1 MRGAIIKRGKKF
13 VVVEYLGLDPA
24 TGKERRKWHSGFE
37 SKKDARSFQASL
49 ASHPAFTAGIGPYGN
64 TRQRLGEFV
73 ERWLQDFARHNVRST
88 TYERYGQ
95 LVRCHVTPALGT
107 MPIVRL
113 TPQAIERFWN
123 GLPKTTTAH
132 HVAAL
137 LRQILTYAVRR
148 GIILQNPS
156 EMVALPKRTPPSLKV
171 WTPDEAMK
179 FLDAARSSPHYL
191 FYALAIAAGLRAG
204 ELLRLQWGDL
214 DLARGILNVSSG
226 KTMNA
231 RRAVLLPSQLVA
243 ELRQRRGVGLV
254 FRTPKGTPLNLN
266 TLRYRDFLPTIED
279 AGVPRIRIH
288 DLRHF
293 HASYLLA
300 NGADLASLS
309 GRLGHSSRAFTL
321 ATYAHMLPEGQEHA
335 ARIANGLLTD
345 SVGFRASNGQPN
357 SV

>member
-1 MRGAIIKRGKKF
+1 MRGAILKRGKKY
-13 VVVEYLGLDPA
+13 VVVEYLGLDPV
-24 TGKERRKWHSGFE
+24 TGKERRKWHSGFD

-64 TRQRLGEFV
+64 TRYRLGEFLD
-73 ERWLQDFARHNVRST
+73 RWLADFAKHNVRPAT
-88 TYERYGQ
+88 FERYEQ
-95 LVRCHVTPALGT
+95 LARCHITPALGT
-107 MPIVRL
+107 VPVVRL

-123 GLPKTTTAH
+123 GLSKTTTAH

-137 LRQILTYAVRR
+137 LRQVLTYAVKR
-148 GIILQNPS
+148 GIILQNPT
-156 EMVALPKRTPPSLKV
+156 EMVDLPKRTPPNLKV
-171 WTPDEAMK
+171 WTPEEAMK

-204 ELLRLQWGDL
+204 ELLHLQWHDL
-214 DLARGILNVSSG
+214 DLPRGILHVASG
-226 KTMNA
+226 KTTHA

-243 ELRQRRGVGLV
+243 ELREHRGVGLV

-266 TLRYRDFLPTIED
+266 NLRYRDFLPTIKR

-345 SVGFRASNGQPN
+345 SAGFGASNGQPE